1 MAVKKM
7 KIDEFN
13 GFGRRLM
20 EVARDRGLGDPLS
33 LAQAIHGNKKC
44 REMVKLRKR
53 EDKDTD
59 SPYDE
64 VDGIKRIIQKHLT
77 DKYADAYKVPSAYM
91 YAYSIILDCS
101 LDYLYGKTTVKSSNL
116 EVADICKKTGLSE
129 DTVKALMETTEADA
143 NNDSGFSLPAWW
155 SDLMSGDSFYMIPMA
170 WHSYADRI
178 VQLYDI
184 DKKVDTLKKTSEKEG
199 IDSFLMNIQGMK
211 ADTLYKIRHE
221 KEDSTMGAYQKM
233 ISCVEHFLNQYA
245 EEWAAEQHPE
255 YDEMYYRSE
264 MNKLNIIESALKK

>member
-7 KIDEFN
+7 KIEEFT

-44 REMVKLRKR
+44 RDMVKLRKR
-53 EDKDTD
+53 EDKNSD

-91 YAYSIILDCS
+91 YAYSIVLECS
-101 LDYLYGKTTVKSSNL
+101 IDYLYGKTEIMSTNL
-116 EVADICKKTGLSE
+116 EVRDICEKTGLSE
-129 DTVKALMETTEADA
+129 PAV
-143 NNDSGFSLPAWW
+143 NNLCSVHQNNNEDMSITRWW
-155 SDLMSGDSFYMIPMA
+155 SDLLSEESFFVYPVGWME
-170 WHSYADRI
+170 YANRL

-184 DKKVDTLKKTSEKEG
+184 KKKADAIEKATDESEMDEIYKLLNSG
-199 IDSFLMNIQGMK
+199 K
-211 ADTLYKIRHE
+211 ADTLNKIYRE
-221 KEDSTMGAYQKM
+221 KRDASFGAYLNM
-233 ISCVEHFLNQYA
+233 ISSIEEHLKTKADQ
-245 EEWAAEQHPE
+245 WAAEQHPD
-255 YDEMYYRSE
+255 YDMMYYKSE
-264 MNKLNIIESALKK
+264 INKIKIIESALKE